1 MDNLAMIKKLLYI
14 LFFIPLLTIGQNNFF
29 TSYPSCYLCYLHEY
43 TQQYNDGTNHDIFF
57 NSTGTYMYILGG
69 DVSTLIYQYSLSP
82 AWNMRSA
89 TYHTAYGV
97 GSEETNP
104 YGMFIK
110 PDGTKLYVVGEG
122 SDNIYQ
128 YTLSIPW
135 VISTATYDSKY
146 FYIGGSE
153 NIPTALFFSS
163 DGSKVFF
170 LGQQN
175 KIVYVLSLLTNWD
188 ISTANTEAEEYDF
201 SSDEIYPHA
210 LFFSSDGLTMYIEG
224 INQDKIF
231 RYSLSTA
238 WTLPDPWN
246 EATVTPIDNFAIT
259 GDQAQGMYFK
269 PDWTKVYTVG
279 SASVNVYYFNEPSI
293 QEEE

>member
-1 MDNLAMIKKLLYI
+1 MIKKLLYI
-14 LFFIPLLTIGQNNFF
+14 LFFIPLLAAGQYNFF
-29 TSYPSCYLCYLHEY
+29 ASYPSCYLCYSHEY
-43 TQQYNDGTNHDIFF
+43 TQQYIHGSNHDISF

-69 DVSTLIYQYSLSP
+69 YTPTLIYQYSLSP
-82 AWNMRSA
+82 AWNIRSA
-89 TYHTAYGV
+89 AYYTAFAV
-97 GSEETNP
+97 GNEETSP

-110 PDGTKLYVVGEG
+110 PDGTKLYVLGTG

-128 YTLSIPW
+128 YTLSTPW

-146 FYIGGSE
+146 FYIGGLE
-153 NIPTALFFSS
+153 NIPTALSFSS

-175 KIVYVLSLLTNWD
+175 KTVYVLSLLTNWD

-201 SSDEIYPHA
+201 SSDELYPHA

-246 EATVTPIDNFAIT
+246 SVTVTPVDDFALT
-259 GDQAQGMYFK
+259 GDQAQGMFFK
-269 PDWTKVYTVG
+269 PNWTKVYTVG
-279 SASVNVYYFNEPSI
+279 TGSVNVYYFNEPKYLK
-293 QEEE
+293 